1 MFYIKDMLD
10 RKLDNNS
17 EDIYLL
23 KSNWDDFGYRTTF
36 SVLIFKDDEY
46 VDIGSVKISFVDSSN
61 FVFNNGYS
69 YIYDSLPEYFESLPN
84 GYISLGQDL
93 SYYQRFDE
101 LIGSEKL
108 RLLND
113 IVINNQYNELLI
125 SKNNGAFN
133 QSLNRFFSRDT
144 YNQVLNFLNSKEVF
158 YDYKFEINNYKNSKM
173 VFEVNPKSILPT
185 NVHAIIGSN
194 GVGKTRLL
202 ESIVNSY
209 NRDMYNDLDRNLDFD
224 NIYSNFE
231 NADFERLLFITTNIF
246 SKLTSFNEELENK
259 YKFKYVSFNSDSNKF
274 IEHVVYSIIGCK
286 SKGREQ
292 ILLLSLKKISI
303 NQSMQRV
310 TGRLNDILENWHF
323 QEFEINEE
331 EIEGVVNSLSSGNM
345 MILYIIA
352 NLVQLVEQ
360 KTLILIDEPETHMH
374 PTLLSALIVV
384 INEIAK
390 LYNAMVIIATH
401 SPVVLQEIPKN
412 CVWKIFETKIERPII
427 NTFGENV
434 GIITRDVYGL
444 ESQKSGFVDFIQ
456 NTNLNELI
464 EVQSQFG
471 SEAIFEFLAKRDE
484 YNEK

>member
-10 RKLDNNS
+10 IKLDNNPD
-17 EDIYLL
+17 DIYLL

-36 SVLIFKDDEY
+36 SVLIFKDDKY
-46 VDIGSVKISFVDSSN
+46 VDIGSVKISFVDSSK
-61 FVFNNGYS
+61 FVFNNNGYS
-69 YIYDSLPEYFESLPN
+69 YIYGSLPKCFDNLPN

-93 SYYQRFDE
+93 SYYQKFDKY
-101 LIGSEKL
+101 IGSEKL

-125 SKNNGAFN
+125 SKNNEAFN

-158 YDYKFEINNYKNSKM
+158 YNYKFEIKNYKNSQM

-209 NRDMYNDLDRNLDFD
+209 NRDMYGDLDFD
-224 NIYSNFE
+224 NIYLNFE
-231 NADFERLLFITTNIF
+231 NSKFERLLFITTSIF
-246 SKLTSFNEELENK
+246 SKLTSLNEELENK
-259 YKFKYVSFNSDSNKF
+259 YKFKYVSFNSDRNKF
-274 IEHVVYSIIGCK
+274 IECVVYSIIGCK
-286 SKGREQ
+286 SKGRDQ
-292 ILLLSLKKISI
+292 ILILSLKKISI
-303 NQSMQRV
+303 NQSIQRV
-310 TGRLNDILENWHF
+310 TGRLNNILENWYF

-331 EIEGVVNSLSSGNM
+331 EIEEAVSSLSSGNM

-374 PTLLSALIVV
+374 PTLLSALIAV

-412 CVWKIFETKIERPII
+412 CIWKIFDTKIERPII

-444 ESQKSGFVDFIQ
+444 ESKKSGFVNFIK
-456 NTNLNELI
+456 NANPNELKG
-464 EVQSQFG
+464 VQNEFG

-484 YNEK
+484 CNEK

>member
-17 EDIYLL
+17 DDIYLL

-36 SVLIFKDDEY
+36 SVLIYRDDDY
-46 VDIGSVKISFVDSSN
+46 IDIGSIKISFRDSSN
-61 FVFNNGYS
+61 FQCDENGHS
-69 YIYDSLPEYFESLPN
+69 YIADSLEASFKKLPDE
-84 GYISLGQDL
+84 YISLGQDL
-93 SYYQRFDE
+93 SYYQKFDQH
-101 LIGSEKL
+101 IGSEELK
-108 RLLND
+108 LLND
-113 IVINNQYNELLI
+113 IVINKQYDELLI
-125 SKNNGAFN
+125 SENHNAFQ

-144 YNQVLNFLNSKEVF
+144 YNQVLKFLKGKKIFET
-158 YDYKFEINNYKNSKM
+158 YKFEIYNYKNSTM
-173 VFEVNPKSILPT
+173 TFVVDPESILPT

-194 GVGKTRLL
+194 GVGKTKLL

-209 NRDMYNDLDRNLDFD
+209 NKDIHSNLSLNSID
-224 NIYSNFE
+224 SNFE
-231 NADFERLLFITTNIF
+231 NSEFERLLFITTSIF
-246 SKLTSFNEELENK
+246 SKLNRLDEVSEND
-259 YKFKYVSFNSDSNKF
+259 YKFNYVNFNSNRDEF
-274 IEHVVYSIIGCK
+274 IHYVTNSIIGCK
-286 SKGREQ
+286 SKGRER
-292 ILLLSLKKISI
+292 LLILSLDKISI
-303 NQSMQRV
+303 NQSLKATTSQ
-310 TGRLNDILENWHF
+310 LKEIFYNWHF
-323 QEFEINEE
+323 RQIEINEV
-331 EIEGVVNSLSSGNM
+331 EIKNIVDSLSSGNM
-345 MILYIIA
+345 MTLYIIA
-352 NLVQLVEQ
+352 NLVQLVQQ
-360 KTLILIDEPETHMH
+360 KALILIDEPETHMH
-374 PTLLSALIVV
+374 PTLLSAIIGV
-384 INEIAK
+384 INKIAK
-390 LYNAMVIIATH
+390 DYNAMVIIATH